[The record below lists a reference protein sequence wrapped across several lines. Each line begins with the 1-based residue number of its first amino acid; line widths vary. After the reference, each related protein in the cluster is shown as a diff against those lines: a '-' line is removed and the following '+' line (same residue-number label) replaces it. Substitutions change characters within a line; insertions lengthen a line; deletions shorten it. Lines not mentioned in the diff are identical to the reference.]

1 MDHTAYDTT
10 SILAT
15 IEHRW
20 DVDPLGP
27 RDARVNDLR
36 NAFLRNGRGSGRGD
50 GATDGSLARSRE
62 HDLTTFRGLLLRAQ
76 SLTCLRGCE
85 APGARRPRASSC
97 PARTLHRT
105 LTRG

>member
-1 MDHTAYDTT
+1 MARRARTTTSTLGESTAAPPAGDQWGPGTRIPAIIVSPWARKGFVDHTAYDTT

-36 NAFLRNGRGSGRGD
+36 NAFLGDGRGPGRGD
-50 GATDGSLARSRE
+50 EPTDQLA
-62 HDLTTFRGLLLRAQ
+62 
-76 SLTCLRGCE
+76 
-85 APGARRPRASSC
+85 AP
-97 PARTLHRT
+97 
-105 LTRG
+105 